1 MVDRAKLY
9 KVTALPQTLEPN
21 SVYLVKNG
29 TKFDILVSN
38 KEGTV
43 LYEDAAKNNT
53 TYYNQQGKINSNVKE
68 FITTVDASSG
78 TWSVDYTHV
87 GFTQIL
93 NIQATGLR
101 TGSIDNTAAIASVD
115 NRTITLTGCSGEVF
129 SKTTVGLLAVTQ
141 LTNSNGKV
149 SVRVIGI

>member
-68 FITTVDASSG
+68 FITTVDASNG
-78 TWSVDYTHV
+78 TWSVDYRHV
-87 GFTQIL
+87 GLHKFLI
-93 NIQATGLR
+93 
-101 TGSIDNTAAIASVD
+101 
-115 NRTITLTGCSGEVF
+115 F
-129 SKTTVGLLAVTQ
+129 KLLV
-141 LTNSNGKV
+141 
-149 SVRVIGI
+149 

>member
-9 KVTALPQTLEPN
+9 KVTTLPQTLAPN

-29 TKFDILVSN
+29 TMFDILVSN

-43 LYEDAAKNNT
+43 LYEDAAKNT

-78 TWSVDYTHV
+78 TWSVDYKHV

-101 TGSIDNTAAIASVD
+101 TGNNDNTTAIASVD

-129 SKTTVGLLAVTQ
+129 SKTTVGLLAVPQ

-149 SVRVIGI
+149 IVRVIGI